1 MFYFCRPTVGIFT
14 MKRKAEKDITYNLII
29 DTALPLFL
37 EKGFEKTSIE
47 EICRT
52 CNLSK
57 GGFYHHFKSKDELL
71 FAVSARLGEAIIQI
85 TQQADAYQN
94 PIDGLVF
101 YIQSY
106 LTYYNDHPKE
116 AAFFMVLMNRSASS
130 PAMQEFYLTSYLEV
144 SGFLSFLY
152 QKAIEQE
159 LMEEFDTVKVATA
172 LMTSLDGMTGYFQ
185 VIGHKLEL
193 SEVIETYKTAFIL
206 PYLKNQSY

>member
-1 MFYFCRPTVGIFT
+1 

-47 EICRT
+47 EICRA

-71 FAVSARLGEAIIQI
+71 FAVSTRLGEAIVQI

-94 PIDGLVF
+94 PIEGLVF

-106 LTYYNDHPKE
+106 LAYYNDHPKE
-116 AAFFMVLMNRSASS
+116 AAFFMVLMNRSANSE
-130 PAMQEFYLTSYLEV
+130 AMQEFYLTSFLEV

-159 LMEEFDTVKVATA
+159 LMQEFDTVKVATA

-185 VIGHKLEL
+185 VIGAQLAL
-193 SEVIETYKTAFIL
+193 SEVIETYKTAFIK
-206 PYLKNQSY
+206 PYLKTESLQ